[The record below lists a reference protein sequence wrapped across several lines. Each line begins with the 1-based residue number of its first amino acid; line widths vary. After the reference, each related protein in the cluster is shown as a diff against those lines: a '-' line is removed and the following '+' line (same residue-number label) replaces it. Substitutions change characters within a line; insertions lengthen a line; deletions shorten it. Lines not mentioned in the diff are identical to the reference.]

1 MSGMLRRSSDLCRGL
16 FVLIVIATS
25 LFLSPPAFAAEP
37 SDIESN
43 LSITIGGAEKQLSLA
58 EAMAALNIPAV
69 SIALIDQDR
78 IAFAR
83 AYGDGVTPDTLFQAA
98 SLSKFVAAVGAMRL
112 VDQKRLSLD
121 TDVNAALTSWKVP
134 ANAFDKDH
142 PVTLRGLLS
151 MTGGI
156 GVPGFIGYEL
166 EVPLPT
172 LTQILNGAP
181 PANSPPVTVIAVPG
195 SAYHYSG
202 GGYEIMEAL
211 MVDTL
216 HAPFPEAMDALVL
229 KPAEMA
235 HSTFAQP
242 LPQDLAAMAA
252 KGHYGDGKELPDG
265 FRVCPEHAAAG
276 LWSTPSDLANLLLLV
291 GRAWRG
297 ESRLFLAPET
307 SREMLTPQNGGPYG
321 LGAPIRDI
329 AGTLVLMKRGQN
341 VGYQGYLIL
350 LPTEGQ
356 GLVVMTNSDNG
367 SILAEA
373 LIRRAAQ
380 LYGWPSL
387 GPLPD

>member
-1 MSGMLRRSSDLCRGL
+1 MSGMLPRSSDLCRGL
-16 FVLIVIATS
+16 FVPIVIATS
-25 LFLSPPAFAAEP
+25 LFLSPPAFAAVS

-43 LSITIGGAEKQLSLA
+43 LSITIGGAEKQVSLA

-78 IAFAR
+78 ISFAR
-83 AYGDGVTPDTLFQAA
+83 AYGDGVTPDTLFQSA

-166 EVPLPT
+166 GVPLPT

-181 PANSPPVTVIAVPG
+181 PANCPPVTVIGVPG
-195 SAYHYSG
+195 SAYQYSG

-211 MVDTL
+211 IVDTL
-216 HAPFPEAMDALVL
+216 HALFPEAMDALVL
-229 KPAEMA
+229 KPAEMS

-242 LPQDLAAMAA
+242 LPPELAGDAA
-252 KGHYGDGKELPDG
+252 RGHHGDGKELPG
-265 FRVCPEHAAAG
+265 VRVCPEHAAAG

-297 ESRLFLAPET
+297 ESRLFLAPKT

-321 LGAPIRDI
+321 LAATIRDI
-329 AGTLVLMKRGQN
+329 EGTLVLMKRGQN
-341 VGYQGYLIL
+341 VGYQGYLVL

-373 LIRRAAQ
+373 LIRRAAH

>member
-1 MSGMLRRSSDLCRGL
+1 MSGILRRSSDLCRGL
-16 FVLIVIATS
+16 FVLIVIATR
-25 LFLSPPAFAAEP
+25 LFLSPPVFAAVP

-43 LSITIGGAEKQLSLA
+43 LSITIGGAEKQVSLA

-69 SIALIDQDR
+69 SIAHIDQDR

-134 ANAFDKDH
+134 TDSFDKDL
-142 PVTLRGLLS
+142 PATLRGLLR

-156 GVPGFIGYEL
+156 GVPGFIGYEFG
-166 EVPLPT
+166 VPLPT

-181 PANSPPVTVIAVPG
+181 PANSPPITVIAVPG

-202 GGYEIMEAL
+202 GGYEIIEAL
-211 MVDTL
+211 IVDTL
-216 HAPFPEAMDALVL
+216 HAPVPEAMDA
-229 KPAEMA
+229 PAEMA

-242 LPQDLAAMAA
+242 LPPELAGDAA
-252 KGHYGDGKELPDG
+252 RGHYGDGKELPGG

-276 LWSTPSDLANLLLLV
+276 LWSTPSDLGNLLLLV

-297 ESRLFLAPET
+297 ESRLFLA
-307 SREMLTPQNGGPYG
+307 R
-321 LGAPIRDI
+321 RR
-329 AGTLVLMKRGQN
+329 AGRGKPRKMAVLMGSERPSAT
-341 VGYQGYLIL
+341 
-350 LPTEGQ
+350 LPAPW
-356 GLVVMTNSDNG
+356 S
-367 SILAEA
+367 S
-373 LIRRAAQ
+373 
-380 LYGWPSL
+380 
-387 GPLPD
+387 